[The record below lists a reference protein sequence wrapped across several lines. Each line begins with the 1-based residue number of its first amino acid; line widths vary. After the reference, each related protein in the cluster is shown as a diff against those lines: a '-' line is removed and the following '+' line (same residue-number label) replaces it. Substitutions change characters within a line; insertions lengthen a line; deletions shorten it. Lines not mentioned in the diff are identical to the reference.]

1 MRVSQVLYSGLGGH
15 GSVAFSLQAAAERA
29 GGGWRGAMIFLG
41 IEPLLPDYARLCE
54 THGLEHDYVA
64 ATAGR
69 PWKSWPGLGRA
80 LRGQR
85 PGAIILHSVKTILPA
100 WAYARRH
107 HVPLIAVEHQ
117 ANALKTRSEWAASR
131 MLMRL
136 ADAVVVLTPD
146 YSEALRAGLGRA
158 WRGDKV
164 HVIPN
169 GIDTDAFAPVERPG
183 TGGARVVGM
192 ASRFSAIKRHDIL
205 IQALRILRERD
216 GPQAWRL
223 SLAGDG
229 ETRAAIATQ
238 AAEAGVSEMLD
249 LPGFLGGES
258 LLNWFRGLDFYA
270 HASDGETL
278 STSLLQAM
286 SMGLPILGSDVPGIR
301 DLMDGGRGMLS
312 GAETPEG
319 FAQALQR
326 LVQSPVEAAAMGQTA
341 RQAALA
347 HYSQRVMHDRYA
359 ALLEQ
364 VRCAG

>member
-15 GSVAFSLQAAAERA
+15 GSVAFSLQAAAEQA
-29 GGGWRGAMIFLG
+29 GSDWQGAMIFLG
-41 IEPLLPDYARLCE
+41 IEPVLPEYARLCAE
-54 THGLEHDYVA
+54 RGLPHRYVA

-69 PWKSWPGLGRA
+69 PWRSWPGLGRA
-80 LRGQR
+80 LREQR
-85 PGAIILHSVKTILPA
+85 PDAILLHSVKTILPA
-100 WAYARRH
+100 WMHARRH
-107 HVPLIAVEHQ
+107 RARLIAVEHQ

-136 ADAVVVLTPD
+136 ADTVVVLTPD
-146 YSEALRAGLGRA
+146 YAEALRAGLGNA

-169 GIDTDAFAPVERPG
+169 GIDTRAFAPVGHVRDAGP
-183 TGGARVVGM
+183 RVVGM
-192 ASRFSAIKRHDIL
+192 ASRFSANKRHETL
-205 IQALRILRERD
+205 IGALRLLRDRD

-229 ETRAAIATQ
+229 ETRAAVAAQ
-238 AAEAGVSEMLD
+238 AAGAGVSDMLD
-249 LPGFLGGES
+249 MPGFLGGEA
-258 LLNWFRGLDFYA
+258 LVEWFRGLDIYA

-301 DLMDGGRGMLS
+301 DLLADGRGMLAGS
-312 GAETPEG
+312 QTADG
-319 FAQALQR
+319 FARALSH
-326 LVQSPVEAAAMGQTA
+326 LAQSPCQAAAMGRTA
-341 RQAALA
+341 REAALA
-347 HYSQRVMHDRYA
+347 HYSQQAMHGRYA

-364 VRCAG
+364 A